1 MKQEKI
7 EEVAKH
13 LGHEPLYVGYR
24 NRDSQLNLGAYES
37 QHFNNPADAFSAAK
51 CEATAAGYTR
61 LEYGVRAEIGPDVVV
76 TEVDGF
82 TAST

>member
-7 EEVAKH
+7 DELAKFLGEV
-13 LGHEPLYVGYR
+13 PRYVGYR
-24 NRDSQLNLGAYES
+24 ARDSQVNIGAFES
-37 QHFNNPADAFSAAK
+37 QQFDNPVDAFAAAK
-51 CEATAAGYTR
+51 REAEGAGYTR
-61 LEYGVRAEIGPDVVV
+61 LEYSVRAEIGSDVVV